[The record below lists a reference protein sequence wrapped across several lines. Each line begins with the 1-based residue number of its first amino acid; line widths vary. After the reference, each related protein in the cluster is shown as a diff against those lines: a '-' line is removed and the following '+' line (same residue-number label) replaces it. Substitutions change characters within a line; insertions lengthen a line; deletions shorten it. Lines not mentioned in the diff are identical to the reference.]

1 MKPYHL
7 ALILPFLG
15 AATAAAVPPDGTPA
29 SGLGEVRV
37 TVEKWVATQQLLDSE
52 RQAWQQQ
59 REVLESRIDLLDSEI
74 ATFEAKLSE
83 AGAKVE
89 EARGKS
95 RAIDAERQ
103 ILVATS
109 QGLARDVTELEAGL
123 LRLARRV
130 PDTLQEKV
138 APLLQRIP
146 ANPETTTVAVA
157 ERFQN
162 VLGVLSELQRLNNEI
177 SVNTEIRPLGD
188 GKLVQVTTIYLGL
201 GQAYYASASGEA
213 GIGRPGPE
221 GWIWEPAASAS
232 REIVELL
239 DIVQSKGSPK
249 FVALPVQI
257 D

>member
-1 MKPYHL
+1 MKRLHL
-7 ALILPFLG
+7 ALISLLLG
-15 AATAAAVPPDGTPA
+15 AATAAGTPPEGA
-29 SGLGEVRV
+29 GGLGEVRA
-37 TVEKWVATQQLLDSE
+37 TVDRWVATQQLLESE

-59 REVLESRIDLLDSEI
+59 REVLNSRIELLDSEI
-74 ATFEAKLSE
+74 ATFQAKLSE
-83 AGAKVE
+83 AGVKVDE
-89 EARGKS
+89 SREKS
-95 RAIDAERQ
+95 RAIDAERK
-103 ILVATS
+103 ILVDTAA
-109 QGLARDVTELEAGL
+109 GLARDVTELEAGL
-123 LRLARRV
+123 KRVARRV

-146 ANPETTTVAVA
+146 ENPETTTVSVA

-177 SVNTEIRPLGD
+177 SVNTEIRPLAD
-188 GKLVQVTTIYLGL
+188 GKLVQVTTVYLGL
-201 GQAYYASASGEA
+201 AQAYYASASGEA

-232 REIVELL
+232 REIVALL

-249 FVALPVQI
+249 FVALPVEI